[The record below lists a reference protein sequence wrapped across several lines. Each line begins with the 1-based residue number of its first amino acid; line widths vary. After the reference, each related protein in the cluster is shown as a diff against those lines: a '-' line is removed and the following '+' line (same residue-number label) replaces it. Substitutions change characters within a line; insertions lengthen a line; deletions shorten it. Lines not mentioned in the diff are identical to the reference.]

1 MRFTATFALIGLLAM
16 AGAVSA
22 ADPAV
27 ADVAAPS
34 DNPVVMADAPSGAA
48 DTMSIVDMNPSEDLT
63 EFVDTPMDASA
74 AEEPA
79 MADSPAEQPEQPQ
92 DMEDDQDNVMFMDEA
107 DADAE
112 DNDSHADLM
121 RRNFQQTKEKNGM
134 GQKTWIGRSSQV
146 KQSRPDYDGSHGRQY
161 APKYRRDFQQT
172 KTKSSFIDTPIVFDF
187 KGQKTWIERPSQV
200 KQARPDYGHGH
211 GRQYAPKYR
220 RDFQQT
226 KTKSSFVDTPIV
238 FDFKSQK
245 TWIERPSQVKQTRPD
260 HDRGHGRQYAPKYRR
275 DFQQTKTKSSFVD
288 TPIVFD
294 FKSQKTWIER
304 PSQVKQTRPDHDR
317 GHGRQY
323 APKYR
328 RDFQQTKTK
337 SSFID
342 TPIVF
347 DFKGQKTWIE
357 RHNAPAPARDYDH
370 GHGHGHSR
378 QYAPKYR
385 RDFQQT
391 KTKSTFIDTP
401 IVFDFKGQKTWIE
414 RPSQVKAAPAPRY
427 RKPFSK
433 SYATKY
439 RRDFQQTKTKSSFI
453 DTPIVFDFKGQKT
466 WIERHNAPAP
476 VTRERYGKS
485 YNKY

>member
-275 DFQQTKTKSSFVD
+275 DFQQTKTKSSF
-288 TPIVFD
+288 
-294 FKSQKTWIER
+294 
-304 PSQVKQTRPDHDR
+304 
-317 GHGRQY
+317 
-323 APKYR
+323 
-328 RDFQQTKTK
+328 
-337 SSFID
+337 ID